1 MVNNKKDNAFIE
13 KIAKEIDENKIHIG
27 IENVLELVYDMGVK
41 EGKALVVK
49 NAVEFIS
56 R

>member
-1 MVNNKKDNAFIE
+1 MIDNKKDKASIE
-13 KIAKEIDENKIHIG
+13 KIAEEIENNEIHIE
-27 IENVLELVYDMGVK
+27 IELILEIIYEMGVK

-56 R
+56 I